1 MLLPLAMIFGLA
13 CGPSDEDVA
22 RAAEQSISRL
32 ASLAV
37 ANMGCSVA
45 EAFGGG
51 GPATGIMEDFTNRME
66 GLTETLQSD
75 GEVSNREK
83 MQVIEDMDNLYRD
96 WEKELEENGCNVP
109 RSPGTV
115 VKLKVEVSSVP
126 FRRSRK
132 GGNLAG

>member
-37 ANMGCSVA
+37 TNMGCSVA

-51 GPATGIMEDFTNRME
+51 GPATGIMKDFTNRME
-66 GLTETLQSD
+66 GLTGTLQSG
-75 GEVSNREK
+75 GEVGNREK

-109 RSPGTV
+109 DPQG
-115 VKLKVEVSSVP
+115 LSS
-126 FRRSRK
+126 
-132 GGNLAG
+132 N

>member
-22 RAAEQSISRL
+22 RAAEESISRL

-37 ANMGCSVA
+37 ANMGCSVT

-66 GLTETLQSD
+66 GLTETLQSG
-75 GEVSNREK
+75 GEVGNREK

-109 RSPGTV
+109 DPQG
-115 VKLKVEVSSVP
+115 LSS
-126 FRRSRK
+126 
-132 GGNLAG
+132 N